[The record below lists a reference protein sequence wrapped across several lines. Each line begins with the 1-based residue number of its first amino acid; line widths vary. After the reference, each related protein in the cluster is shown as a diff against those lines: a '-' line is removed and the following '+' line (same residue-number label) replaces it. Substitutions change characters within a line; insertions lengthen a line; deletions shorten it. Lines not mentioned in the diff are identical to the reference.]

1 MNDVRKQER
10 WWVGWGLLCIS
21 PLLAAAT
28 PAPWDL
34 TCLILLKL
42 AMFAALSVLTWQ
54 MLRIHAPCEQLPAH
68 AALATFV
75 IAGICQGVLL
85 STISFQIK
93 ADWVLW
99 ASVLSRLLPSC
110 TMLVCVWSYLWRHDQ
125 ERGSRAM
132 LVSAV
137 CTAAAVALQWHY
149 VIIPWAP
156 QWSDAPQGLWGLVC
170 CHKLISALTIGL
182 IIPYS
187 LRVMALVDFT
197 FLQGVMLC
205 HISNFAIQTDQ
216 SWRGPTPLWAAV
228 TSTVSY
234 AVMLVALSMAHHRG
248 AQMFGRASMAPWRSM
263 RCCLGAFAC
272 AVNIALLS
280 AMVFTDA
287 MVLPSIMHMV
297 KVLWFLFAC
306 WSVSNW
312 LALWVAND
320 LRSLHRLM
328 PQPASVSTAKDLR
341 GLQIST
347 VYREPLFSE
356 IEGLVTSYNG
366 LVNQANELLQGLL
379 IRNRDAV
386 MGTMAAQVAHD
397 IRSPLSALHMA
408 LPELRCTSEEQRVL
422 FRTAVFRI
430 QDIATQL
437 LEQQRALRDPA
448 AQPPADRVESV
459 LVSSLVE
466 TVVSEKRTQFRARL
480 EIDIE
485 HTMSTHS
492 YGLFAQVCPS
502 QLKRVIANLIDNAVE
517 ACDDRGT
524 IALNVAPK
532 GDTVCITV
540 RDEGRGMPFEIL
552 ARLGEEGVT
561 HGKINGTG
569 LGVHHAMCMVRV
581 WGGNLNFEST
591 PDVGTRAVIEL
602 PKAQAP
608 NWFLERIVLDNVEQV
623 VILDDDLSIHRI
635 WSERFADVRDVG
647 FTHQSTPD
655 ELRRWRA
662 THPSLTH
669 VIFLLDFELLGFDVT
684 GLDLIEELG
693 LQNRAILVTS
703 RFEEPPVVQR
713 CEALGVRL
721 LPKPVAAYVP
731 IIKRCATESVPA
743 VDAVLIDDDPLVH
756 MAWNMAAKRAGKR
769 VAFFKAPRE
778 FLGRQAYLSADVP
791 LYVDAQL
798 GELVQGEQ
806 FARELLESGFTN
818 VILATGRDPAAFA
831 HLPWITQVV
840 GKEPPF

>member
-1 MNDVRKQER
+1 M
-10 WWVGWGLLCIS
+10 GWGLLGSS
-21 PLLAAAT
+21 PLLAAAM

-34 TCLILLKL
+34 PSLILLKVVAFAAAGMLTLRMLRDHAPRERLAALAAL
-42 AMFAALSVLTWQ
+42 AMFTFACLSQAALLFATQ
-54 MLRIHAPCEQLPAH
+54 FAPGAE
-68 AALATFV
+68 
-75 IAGICQGVLL
+75 
-85 STISFQIK
+85 
-93 ADWVLW
+93 W
-99 ASVLSRLLPSC
+99 ACWARALSRLIPCSAMTLC
-110 TMLVCVWSYLWRHDQ
+110 AWGYLWRHDRH
-125 ERGSRAM
+125 RGGWTIV
-132 LVSAV
+132 VSAI
-137 CTAAAVALQWHY
+137 CAAAAVWLQWHY
-149 VIIPWAP
+149 IIIPWEP
-156 QWSDAPQGLWGLVC
+156 QWHDAPAGLWALVRA
-170 CHKLISALTIGL
+170 HKLVSACTIAVV
-182 IIPYS
+182 IPYS
-187 LRVMALVDFT
+187 LRVMSLFDFT
-197 FLQGVMLC
+197 FLQGVMLF
-205 HISNFAIQTDQ
+205 HISNFAILTDLG
-216 SWRGPTPLWAAV
+216 WRAQTPLWASV
-228 TSTVSY
+228 TSAFATVL
-234 AVMLVALSMAHHRG
+234 MLIALSMAQHRG
-248 AQMFGRASMAPWRSM
+248 KRMFGPATMAPWRSM

-280 AMVFTDA
+280 GMVFSDT
-287 MVLPSIMHMV
+287 MVLPSIVHIV

-328 PQPASVSTAKDLR
+328 PQPASVSTAQDLQ

-347 VYREPLFSE
+347 VHREPLFSE
-356 IEGLVTSYNG
+356 IEDLVTSYNG

-448 AQPPADRVESV
+448 AGPPPDRVESV
-459 LVSSLVE
+459 LISSLVE

-485 HTMSTHS
+485 HTMSIHS

-517 ACDDRGT
+517 ACDERGT

-540 RDEGRGMPFEIL
+540 RDEGRGMPEEIL

-561 HGKINGTG
+561 HGKVNGTG
-569 LGVHHAMCMVRV
+569 LGVHHATCMVRA

-591 PDVGTRAVIEL
+591 PEVGTRAVIEL
-602 PKAQAP
+602 PKALAP
-608 NWFLERIVLDNVEQV
+608 NWFVERIVLDNIAQV

-635 WSERFADVRDVG
+635 WSERFAEVRDVV

-655 ELRRWRA
+655 ELRRWR
-662 THPSLTH
+662 TQHPSLSN
-669 VIFLLDFELLGFDVT
+669 VVFLLDFELLGFDVT
-684 GLDLIEELG
+684 GLDLVEELG
-693 LQNRAILVTS
+693 LRNRAILVTS
-703 RFEEPPVVQR
+703 RFEEPQVVQR
-713 CEALGVRL
+713 CETLGVRL

-731 IIKRCATESVPA
+731 IIKRSATASAPA

-778 FLGRQAYLSADVP
+778 FLGRQAYVSADVP

-798 GELVQGEQ
+798 GELVQGEE

-818 VILATGRDPAAFA
+818 VILATGRDPATFA

>member
-1 MNDVRKQER
+1 MGHLGL
-10 WWVGWGLLCIS
+10 VGCMSAFGGSVARAVESDWTHLSQIVMLVTATVLTWRMIKDYEQGA
-21 PLLAAAT
+21 PLAAYA
-28 PAPWDL
+28 A
-34 TCLILLKL
+34 L
-42 AMFAALSVLTWQ
+42 AMFGSACFSQISLLYASFFGTGASW
-54 MLRIHAPCEQLPAH
+54 APW
-68 AALATFV
+68 
-75 IAGICQGVLL
+75 AGI
-85 STISFQIK
+85 
-93 ADWVLW
+93 
-99 ASVLSRLLPSC
+99 ASRMLPC
-110 TMLVCVWSYLWRHDQ
+110 LALIVCAWSYLLRHDR
-125 ERGSRAM
+125 ERSPAT
-132 LVSAV
+132 LWVSGACV
-137 CTAAAVALQWHY
+137 AVAAWLQWHY
-149 VIIPWAP
+149 VIVPWQP
-156 QWSDAPQGLWGLVC
+156 HWGDAPRGLWAVVC
-170 CHKLISALTIGL
+170 AHKFVSACTISVL
-182 IIPYS
+182 PYS
-187 LRVMALVDFT
+187 LRVMSLYDFS
-197 FLQGVMLC
+197 FLQGVMLFY
-205 HISNFAIQTDQ
+205 ISNFATQTDQ
-216 SWRGPTPLWAAV
+216 DWRAPMPLWAAV
-228 TSTVSY
+228 TSTIAIGLMLT
-234 AVMLVALSMAHHRG
+234 AVSMARTSG
-248 AQMFGRASMAPWRSM
+248 RPMFGHAPMAPWRSM

-272 AVNIALLS
+272 AVNIALLIT
-280 AMVFTDA
+280 MVFSDA
-287 MVLPSIMHMV
+287 MVLPSIMHIV
-297 KVLWFLFAC
+297 KALWFLFAC

-341 GLQIST
+341 SLQIST

-356 IEGLVTSYNG
+356 IEDLVTSYNG
-366 LVNQANELLQGLL
+366 LVGQANELLQGLL

-408 LPELRCTSEEQRVL
+408 LPELRGTSEEQRVL

-437 LEQQRALRDPA
+437 LEQQRALRDPD

-459 LVSSLVE
+459 LISSLVE

-480 EIDIE
+480 KIYIE

-517 ACDDRGT
+517 ASDDRGT

-532 GDTVCITV
+532 VDTVCITV
-540 RDEGRGMPFEIL
+540 RDEGRGMPAEIL
-552 ARLGEEGVT
+552 GRLGEEGVT
-561 HGKINGTG
+561 HGKANGTG
-569 LGVHHAMCMVRV
+569 LGVHHATCMVRA
-581 WGGNLNFEST
+581 WGGNLNFDST
-591 PDVGTRAVIEL
+591 QSLGTQAVIEL
-602 PKAQAP
+602 PKALAP
-608 NWFLERIVLDNVEQV
+608 NWFLERIVLDNVSQV

-635 WSERFADVRDVG
+635 WSERFAETRDVA
-647 FTHQSTPD
+647 FTHQSTPE
-655 ELRRWRA
+655 ELRSWRA
-662 THPSLTH
+662 GHASLNH

-684 GLDLIEELG
+684 GLDLVEELN

-703 RFEEPPVVQR
+703 RFEEPLVVQR

-731 IIKRCATESVPA
+731 IIKRCAVASVPT

-756 MAWNMAAKRAGKR
+756 MAWNMAAKRAGKH
-769 VAFFKAPRE
+769 VALFRAPRE
-778 FLGRQAYLSADVP
+778 FLVRKAYVDTDVP

-798 GELVQGEQ
+798 GERVQGEE

-818 VILATGRDPAAFA
+818 VILATGREPAAFA